1 MNIKILVC
9 DDDSD
14 FVAYMI
20 TWLNQHTPPF
30 CQLSVHGETDPANL
44 TEEDLSTCD
53 IAFLDVDMKT
63 INGIDVAKRM
73 RALQSKVILI
83 FITNYI
89 EYSPEGYE
97 VQAFRF
103 LMKGQLPEKLPRYFA
118 ESIQE
123 LQRQNRTLSVSLN
136 RELLNV
142 NISELTYLQSEN
154 RKVHLYTINHQQE
167 HLCFYETLDHL
178 EQQLAEFGFLRVHKS
193 YLVNM
198 NYICKLKYDQIQMS
212 DGTILPVSERRYSS
226 IREKYL
232 NWKVYQK

>member
-9 DDDSD
+9 DDDIN
-14 FVAYMI
+14 FVSYMT
-20 TWLNQHTPPF
+20 TWLNNHVPQF
-30 CQLSVHGETDPANL
+30 CQISIHGETNPANL
-44 TEEDLSTCD
+44 TEEDLRSCN
-53 IAFLDVDMKT
+53 IAFLDIDMKT
-63 INGIDVAKRM
+63 LNGIDVAKRM
-73 RALQSKVILI
+73 RALQSKAILI

-103 LMKGQLPEKLPRYFA
+103 LMKGQLCEKLPRYFE

-136 RELLNV
+136 RELLNI
-142 NISELTYLQSEN
+142 NISELIYLESEN
-154 RKVHLYTINHQQE
+154 RKVHLYTINHKQE
-167 HLCFYETLDHL
+167 PLCFYETLDHL
-178 EQQLAEFGFLRVHKS
+178 EQQLNEFGFLRVHKS

-198 NYICKLKYDQIQMS
+198 NYIRKLKYDQIQMS
-212 DGTILPVSERRYSS
+212 DGTLLPVSERRYST